1 MHTSTARRSLSLS
14 AVVAA
19 SALALTGCGLMPEE
33 EQTVGTENEDGTVTL
48 TVAANPV
55 PQGQILQFVDEELA
69 ADAGLD
75 IEVKEFS
82 GYAEQNQALASGDV
96 DANYF
101 QHEPYYEEEVAAN
114 DYDFEHFSGIHIEP
128 FALYSNSVDSV
139 EDLPEG
145 AQIGINNDPS
155 NQGRALALLQQADAI
170 TLEEGVDPADA
181 GVNDV
186 AENPKNFEFIE
197 AEAASLARTLD
208 DVDASVIN
216 GNNALEADLSAT
228 EDGLIVEDGKDS
240 PYANFLT
247 VRAGDEEDENIQ
259 ELDELLHS
267 DEVRSY
273 IEDTWPG
280 GEVVPAF

>member
-33 EQTVGTENEDGTVTL
+33 EQTVGTENDDGTVTL
-48 TVAANPV
+48 TVAASPV
-55 PQGQILQFVDEELA
+55 PHAQILQFVDENLA
-69 ADAGLD
+69 ADEGLD
-75 IEVKEFS
+75 IEIEEYS
-82 GYAEQNQALASGDV
+82 GYAEQNQALEAGDV

-101 QHEPYYEEEVAAN
+101 QHEPYLEAEVEAN
-114 DYDFEHFSGIHIEP
+114 GYDFEHFSGVHIEP
-128 FALYSNSVDSV
+128 FALFSNSLDDI
-139 EDLPEG
+139 EDLPEE
-145 AQIGINNDPS
+145 AQVGINNDPS
-155 NQGRALALLQQADAI
+155 NQGRGLALLQKAGVI

-181 GVNDV
+181 AINDV
-186 AENPKNFEFIE
+186 AENPKDIEFVE

-208 DVDASVIN
+208 DVDAAVIN
-216 GNNALEADLSAT
+216 GNNALENDLSPT
-228 EDGLIVEDGKDS
+228 EDSLLVEDGQDS

-259 ELDELLHS
+259 ALDELLHS

-273 IEDTWPG
+273 IEDTWPD
-280 GEVVPAF
+280 GEVQAAF

>member
-1 MHTSTARRSLSLS
+1 MHTSTARRPLSLT

-33 EQTVGTENEDGTVTL
+33 EQTVGTENDDGTVTL
-48 TVAANPV
+48 TVAASPV
-55 PQGQILQFVDEELA
+55 PHAQILQFIDENLA

-82 GYAEQNQALASGDV
+82 GYAEQNQALEAGDV

-101 QHEPYYEEEVAAN
+101 QHEPYYEAEVEAN
-114 DYDFEHFSGIHIEP
+114 DYDFEHFAGVHIEP
-128 FALYSNSVDSV
+128 FALFSNSIDDI

-155 NQGRALALLQQADAI
+155 NQGRGLALLQQAGVI
-170 TLEEGVDPADA
+170 TLDEDVDLADA
-181 GVNDV
+181 GLNDV
-186 AENPKNFEFIE
+186 AENPKDIEFVE

-208 DVDASVIN
+208 DVDAAVIN
-216 GNNALEADLSAT
+216 GNYAMENDLSPT
-228 EDGLIVEDGKDS
+228 QDSLLVEDGQDS

-247 VRAGDEEDENIQ
+247 VRAGDEDDESIQ
-259 ELDELLHS
+259 ALDELLHS

-273 IEDTWPG
+273 IEDTWPD
-280 GEVVPAF
+280 GEVQAAF

>member
-1 MHTSTARRSLSLS
+1 MHICTARRSLSLS

-33 EQTVGTENEDGTVTL
+33 EQSIGTENDDGTVTL

-82 GYAEQNQALASGDV
+82 GYAEQNQALEAGDV

-101 QHEPYYEEEVAAN
+101 QHEPYYEAEIEAN
-114 DYDFEHFSGIHIEP
+114 DYDFEHFSGVHIEP

-155 NQGRALALLQQADAI
+155 NQGRGLALLQEAGAI
-170 TLEEGVDPADA
+170 TLDEDVDPADA

-186 AENPKNFEFIE
+186 AENPKNFEFVE

-216 GNNALEADLSAT
+216 GNYAMESGLTPA
-228 EDGLIVEDGKDS
+228 EDGLIVEDGQDS

-247 VRAGDEEDENIQ
+247 VRAGDEEDENVQ
-259 ELDELLHS
+259 KLDELLHS

-273 IEDTWPG
+273 IEETWVD
-280 GEVVPAF
+280 GEVQAAF

>member
-82 GYAEQNQALASGDV
+82 GYAEQNQALAAGDV

-101 QHEPYYEEEVAAN
+101 QHEPYYEAEVEAN
-114 DYDFEHFSGIHIEP
+114 DYDFEHFSGVHIEP

-186 AENPKNFEFIE
+186 AENPKNFEFVE

-228 EDGLIVEDGKDS
+228 EDGLIVEDGQDS

-247 VRAGDEEDENIQ
+247 VRAGDEEDESIQ
-259 ELDELLHS
+259 TLDELLHS

-280 GEVVPAF
+280 GEVIPAF